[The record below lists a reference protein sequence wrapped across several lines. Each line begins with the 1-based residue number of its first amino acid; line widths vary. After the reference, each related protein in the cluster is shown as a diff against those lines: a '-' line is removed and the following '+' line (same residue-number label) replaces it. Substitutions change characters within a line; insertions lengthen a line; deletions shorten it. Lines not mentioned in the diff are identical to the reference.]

1 MMDRKTNKIK
11 RIRGYA
17 LIMVFAGLIIMYLGV
32 FFRET
37 PWVLGLFILIGFI
50 PLALSVV
57 IYFWVGMLSTRIIT
71 VECPNCNRPTK
82 FLGRVDY
89 CYFCKEPLT
98 IDKEL
103 EGEAFNLDYNVKHR
117 RDKFVE
123 EKKQKEDQS

>member
-1 MMDRKTNKIK
+1 MERKTNKIK

-17 LIMVFAGLIIMYLGV
+17 LAMVFAGLIIMYLGV

-37 PWVLGLFILIGFI
+37 QWLFGLFILAGFI

-57 IYFWVGMLSTRIIT
+57 IYFWVGMISTKIIT
-71 VECPNCNRPTK
+71 VDCPNCERPTK
-82 FLGRVDY
+82 LLGRVDY

-123 EKKQKEDQS
+123 EKKQKEDQ

>member
-1 MMDRKTNKIK
+1 MERKTNKIK

-17 LIMVFAGLIIMYLGV
+17 LVMVFAGLIIMYLGV

-37 PWVLGLFILIGFI
+37 PWLFGLFILAGFI
-50 PLALSVV
+50 PLGFSVI
-57 IYFWVGMLSTRIIT
+57 IYFWVGMVSTRIIT
-71 VECPNCNRPTK
+71 VECPNCERPTK

-103 EGEAFNLDYNVKHR
+103 EGEEFNLDYNVQHR
-117 RDKFVE
+117 RDAFVAR
-123 EKKQKEDQS
+123 KKQKEDQ